1 MKECRECEYFNGYD
15 YDDGTPYCD
24 YDGGYKNC
32 PYCDSTDIK
41 QNGFKIEIDAG
52 FLHDYIKHTLKNTIA
67 DKSTE
72 IASSEIKSIV
82 TKELKD
88 MVLGEMQEQ
97 IGQIVAKEINEF
109 MQKEII
115 IGGGWSGPQ
124 RTLTREQYL
133 SEIAEKKLEESF
145 KSGEIQKYASNTA
158 KSSIDK
164 FNRQLRDEIN
174 AGIKT
179 YFNEATRQ
187 VLTENV
193 VSMLMC
199 NETYQKLSNSMQTF
213 LPEKEQKR

>member
-15 YDDGTPYCD
+15 YEDGTPHCD
-24 YDGGYKNC
+24 YDGGYDHC
-32 PYCDSTDIK
+32 PFCDSTDIK

-67 DKSTE
+67 DKSVE
-72 IASSEIKSIV
+72 IASSEIKNII
-82 TKELKD
+82 TKELKEK
-88 MVLGEMQEQ
+88 VLDEMQEQ
-97 IGQIVAKEINEF
+97 ISQIVAKEINEF
-109 MQKEII
+109 MQKEIT
-115 IGGGWSGPQ
+115 IGGGWREPQ

-133 SEIAEKKLEESF
+133 SEIVEKKLEESF
-145 KSGEIQKYASNTA
+145 KSGEMQKYASNTA

-187 VLTENV
+187 ILTENV
-193 VSMLMC
+193 VSMLMN
-199 NETYQKLSNSMQTF
+199 NETYQRLSNSMQTF
-213 LPEKEQKR
+213 LPNSKE

>member
-24 YDGGYKNC
+24 YDGGYEQC
-32 PYCDSTDIK
+32 PYCDSTNIK

-67 DKSTE
+67 DKSVE
-72 IASSEIKSIV
+72 IAASEIKSIV

-88 MVLGEMQEQ
+88 KVIDEMQEQ

-109 MQKEII
+109 MQKEIT
-115 IGGGWSGPQ
+115 IGGGWSEPQ

-133 SEIAEKKLEESF
+133 SDIVEKKLEESF
-145 KSGEIQKYASNTA
+145 KSGGMQKYASNTT
-158 KSSIDK
+158 KSAIDK
-164 FNRQLRDEIN
+164 FNVALRDEIN

-179 YFNEATRQ
+179 YFSEATRQ
-187 VLTENV
+187 ILTENV
-193 VSMLMC
+193 VSMLMS
-199 NETYQKLSNSMQTF
+199 NETYQRLSNAMQTF
-213 LPEKEQKR
+213 LPPSK